1 MSNVKTF
8 LKVLSKVGY
17 PNPDIQSIARMID
30 YNIEEFLPDLVAEIG
45 EEKADDFTEKALNKM
60 STKDGIRIQDED
72 DPEQYAYIKLHNP
85 RLDLDNDE
93 TTVLCDWSWGDT
105 NIFFKDDDGNETYKT
120 IQEIG
125 EDIGMGDWADY
136 DEMVDDIKE
145 DCNKLVFNSCGFGIW
160 WPFACGVAFEFGS
173 ALSLCSVSVQPDGV
187 ITTENRWPFFFNSPG
202 AGSKPKLNVVAPAN
216 LKSS

>member
-160 WPFACGVAFEFGS
+160 W
-173 ALSLCSVSVQPDGV
+173 DDY
-187 ITTENRWPFFFNSPG
+187 
-202 AGSKPKLNVVAPAN
+202 KY
-216 LKSS
+216 

>member
-93 TTVLCDWSWGDT
+93 TTVLCDWSWAKLKEDMKFKFKLDNPKLRHAT
-105 NIFFKDDDGNETYKT
+105 SQVSSNSWVKAKKKLLVADEYNIGVKSLFHAIRIPMFSTQLVELGMIKDFKCANHIWDK
-120 IQEIG
+120 
-125 EDIGMGDWADY
+125 
-136 DEMVDDIKE
+136 IKE
-145 DCNKLVFNSCGFGIW
+145 KHWTWEELHKEFRSEHNLVLTEFRKLVGK
-160 WPFACGVAFEFGS
+160 E
-173 ALSLCSVSVQPDGV
+173 
-187 ITTENRWPFFFNSPG
+187 
-202 AGSKPKLNVVAPAN
+202 
-216 LKSS
+216 

>member
-8 LKVLSKVGY
+8 LKVLRKVGY
-17 PNPDIQSIARMID
+17 PNPDIQSIAKMID
-30 YNIEEFLPDLVAEIG
+30 YDIAEFLPDLVAEIG
-45 EEKADDFTEKALNKM
+45 EEKADEFTEKALNKI
-60 STKDGIRIQDED
+60 STKDGIKIQDED
-72 DPEQYAYIKLHNP
+72 DPEQYAYIILHNP

-160 WPFACGVAFEFGS
+160 W
-173 ALSLCSVSVQPDGV
+173 DDY
-187 ITTENRWPFFFNSPG
+187 
-202 AGSKPKLNVVAPAN
+202 KY
-216 LKSS
+216 

>member
-1 MSNVKTF
+1 MSNLKTF
-8 LKVLSKVGY
+8 LKVLKKVGY
-17 PNPDIQSIARMID
+17 PNPDVQSIAKMIG

-45 EEKADDFTEKALNKM
+45 EEKADEFTENALNKM
-60 STKDGIRIQDED
+60 STSDGIRVQDKD
-72 DPEQYAYIKLHNP
+72 DPEQYAYIILHNP

-105 NIFFKDDDGNETYKT
+105 NIFFKDDDGNDSYKT

-160 WPFACGVAFEFGS
+160 W
-173 ALSLCSVSVQPDGV
+173 DDY
-187 ITTENRWPFFFNSPG
+187 
-202 AGSKPKLNVVAPAN
+202 KY
-216 LKSS
+216 